1 MDFKYPG
8 PSHCSCRDL
17 SLLVVTAFMSRHQ
30 FSCRDINL
38 SPCWFQL
45 IACGVVTSRSCR
57 DIHLSPLQ
65 SSAVDPDVATSGCCR
80 DIASCLLQPF
90 TGGHDVAT
98 SFLLS
103 RQQLL
108 VLRLR
113 TSVSRCRDIS
123 LQVATSPY
131 AAVGCTGCL

>member
-1 MDFKYPG
+1 MG
-8 PSHCSCRDL
+8 PNPNVTCCGFQVPRPKSQLMSRHQFVGRD
-17 SLLVVTAFMSRHQ
+17 SFHMSRHQ

-65 SSAVDPDVATSGCCR
+65 SSAVDPDVATSECCR

-113 TSVSRCRDIS
+113 TGVSRCRDIS
-123 LQVATSPY
+123 L
-131 AAVGCTGCL
+131 